1 MSYQNITIVGNAGG
15 NAEMRY
21 LPDGTPV
28 VNVSVAVNEHINDQD
43 VTTWFRVAFWG
54 ERLTNAAM
62 HIVKGQTLVVEGR
75 VMVETWTD
83 REGGHRAGL
92 KINARTM
99 RFVGGRPEGA
109 AASPVGANGET
120 PVDDIPF

>member
-1 MSYQNITIVGNAGG
+1 MSHQNLTIVGNAGG

-28 VNVSVAVNEHINDQD
+28 VNFSVAVNEYINEQD
-43 VTTWFRVAFWG
+43 VTTWFRVAAWNG
-54 ERLTNAAM
+54 LTNTAK

-75 VMVETWTD
+75 VTVEQWTD
-83 REGGHRAGL
+83 GEGNPRANM
-92 KINARTM
+92 KVTARTI

-109 AASPVGANGET
+109 VSPADAEKT
-120 PVDDIPF
+120 PEEIADDIPF